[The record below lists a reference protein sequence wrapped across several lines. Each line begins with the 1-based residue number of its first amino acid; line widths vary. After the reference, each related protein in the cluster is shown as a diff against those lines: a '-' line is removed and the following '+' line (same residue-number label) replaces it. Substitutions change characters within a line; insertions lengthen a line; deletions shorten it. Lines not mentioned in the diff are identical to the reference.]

1 MFESRCGVCCDSC
14 ERKERKKKENIIKLQ
29 SLAVR
34 YCSWSWPVLTA
45 YISTVKEDAI
55 METKRIFRF
64 FSLAEYGEEQKFL
77 EEMHQKGW
85 KLKSYTVFR
94 GYVFEKCI
102 PENWIYQLDYRD
114 EVEDLN
120 AYIQLFQDCGW
131 EYVMMFNSFYYFRR
145 KENGEENNSEIFSDR
160 ETRREYCESIYKR
173 SVFLTLFCAIIFSII
188 IVPGLWKALQMF
200 ERDPWFLVVYSLI
213 SGIMLFELLFL
224 IKCTLKLYAA
234 KKEQEST

>member
-1 MFESRCGVCCDSC
+1 
-14 ERKERKKKENIIKLQ
+14 
-29 SLAVR
+29 
-34 YCSWSWPVLTA
+34 
-45 YISTVKEDAI
+45 

-102 PENWIYQLDYRD
+102 PENWIYQL
-114 EVEDLN
+114 
-120 AYIQLFQDCGW
+120 DCGW

>member
-1 MFESRCGVCCDSC
+1 
-14 ERKERKKKENIIKLQ
+14 
-29 SLAVR
+29 
-34 YCSWSWPVLTA
+34 
-45 YISTVKEDAI
+45 

-102 PENWIYQLDYRD
+102 PENWIYLLDYRD

-188 IVPGLWKALQMF
+188 IVHGLWKALQMF